1 MTHKHI
7 PAFTQS
13 PEAAHHNQRWLS
25 RKLTWAARRTAT
37 QVVGAPAA
45 QNVLLVPKHQNWSD
59 PFVVG
64 NTVLEEDPER
74 TFVIVAKPSLFRYT
88 VGVLPLLGVL
98 KVERAKDDKRRS
110 ADERVAYIHD
120 HARSFG
126 SALVSVPHAIGMSFI
141 EGTRIP
147 DSIGK
152 IRTGPLLAAAYAA
165 QEQGAPFLVQAVGLG
180 GNSGRALMRGGT
192 KRSPQIAEVFADP
205 IEVHADILMP
215 NNGID
220 EQKLGMYK
228 SLVALSLQA
237 ATNEAR
243 EIVGL
248 PPIEAVDLL

>member
-1 MTHKHI
+1 MAHKHI
-7 PAFTQS
+7 PVFTKS
-13 PEAAHHNQRWLS
+13 PEAAHHNQQWLS

-37 QVVGAPAA
+37 HVVGAPAS

-64 NTVLEEDPER
+64 NSVLEEDPER

-88 VGVLPLLGVL
+88 AGVLPLLGVL

-110 ADERVAYIHD
+110 ADERIAYIHD

-126 SALVSVPHAIGMSFI
+126 SALVDVPHAIGMSFI

-147 DSIGK
+147 DCIGK

-180 GNSGRALMRGGT
+180 GNSGRALWDGGT
-192 KRSPQIAEVFADP
+192 EKAPRVAEVFAEP
-205 IEVHADILMP
+205 IEVHADILTHG
-215 NNGID
+215 NGID
-220 EQKLGMYK
+220 EQKLSMYK

-243 EIVGL
+243 EIVGF
-248 PPIEAVDLL
+248 PPIKTINEI